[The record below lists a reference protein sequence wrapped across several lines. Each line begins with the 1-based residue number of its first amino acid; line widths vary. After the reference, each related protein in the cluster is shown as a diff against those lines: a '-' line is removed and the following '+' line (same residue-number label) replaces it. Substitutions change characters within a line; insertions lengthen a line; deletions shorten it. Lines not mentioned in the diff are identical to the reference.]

1 MFTSILQDISVKLVH
16 NAKLISTCV
25 EDSRYNR
32 LLDFLLLFLC
42 PKFVLLILLL
52 FNRKVLRS
60 GPSQS
65 QLHQQKSW
73 QIWRNAGL
81 NLWRWYGHFCTM
93 HSIHIRFVLAMQEKH
108 KSCARGVGR
117 GLLSFSAT
125 PLSLPPSYFF
135 CSPLRGSCTFP
146 ARLKG
151 NRNDC

>member
-81 NLWRWYGHFCTM
+81 NLWRWYGHFSTM

-108 KSCARGVGR
+108 KSCARGVGWV
-117 GLLSFSAT
+117 
-125 PLSLPPSYFF
+125 FF
-135 CSPLRGSCTFP
+135 PSPLRPFHSPLLFFLLAQAWLLHFSCS
-146 ARLKG
+146 A
-151 NRNDC
+151 